1 MTSTG
6 STYEGSLLLTL
17 EEISRLVSHSHDP
30 AETLANVVALVQT
43 RFHTAVCSVYLLE
56 PTTRELVLSATVG
69 LRSDSLGRVR
79 MHLDEGLTGLVGERM
94 APVMVADAFG
104 HPRFKYFP
112 EAGEDLYRSFLGV
125 PLVEGGELQG
135 VLVVQTTEPRTF
147 SASEIRML
155 VTVAAQVAPLVG
167 DAHLLEMVTAAA
179 HDGGKRPA
187 AETVPPESR
196 PPLTGIGLSPGRGL
210 GRAYV
215 VDGFDEWR
223 HTVPLTGGD
232 PDTERK
238 RLAEAAERAREEIA
252 RLSQHISEL
261 VGEDHGAILQA
272 QLMIMQDR
280 TIEKDLD
287 ARLAAGATAEGALL
301 ATLDQY
307 VAAFQ
312 KVATSLFQ
320 ERVYD
325 IKDVFYRLLW
335 QLRGRAASDPQG
347 DRVVLVAREASVL
360 ELFAVDRDQLAG
372 VVVEHGGPQS
382 HAAILARSLGI
393 PMVGQVSNFAALAHP
408 GRLLLIDG
416 SAGTIV
422 LDPHNE
428 AQPAHAA
435 GADAAAPAEPLAAGL
450 PRVEANVNLLMEEA
464 EALRQGADGIGLFRS
479 EFLFLARRTVPTEE
493 EQLAVY
499 RKLVQGMAGR
509 PVCIR
514 TFDLRPDKLASYA
527 HLGTA
532 ASKPLDWR
540 VVLESQPLQQLFRE
554 QVRAILRAAAGG
566 KALRIL
572 VPMVTRAEILDF
584 ARQTL
589 ERARTELEREGLEHG
604 RDVRMGVMIETAA
617 AVPLVRMWAD
627 RVDFIAL
634 GTNDLTAS
642 ALGVDRDDR
651 AGVGG
656 ADPLHPGLLHLID
669 QVVRDARAAGCP
681 VSVCGEMAADPF
693 GAAAL
698 AALGV
703 TALSVP
709 VNQLAATRRALARL
723 DAAKLPAL
731 RKRLLRQPTA
741 DAVWTVLRERKD
753 ERRGLSPPRAPAG

>member
-1 MTSTG
+1 
-6 STYEGSLLLTL
+6 
-17 EEISRLVSHSHDP
+17 
-30 AETLANVVALVQT
+30 
-43 RFHTAVCSVYLLE
+43 
-56 PTTRELVLSATVG
+56 
-69 LRSDSLGRVR
+69 
-79 MHLDEGLTGLVGERM
+79 
-94 APVMVADAFG
+94 
-104 HPRFKYFP
+104 
-112 EAGEDLYRSFLGV
+112 
-125 PLVEGGELQG
+125 
-135 VLVVQTTEPRTF
+135 
-147 SASEIRML
+147 
-155 VTVAAQVAPLVG
+155 
-167 DAHLLEMVTAAA
+167 
-179 HDGGKRPA
+179 
-187 AETVPPESR
+187 
-196 PPLTGIGLSPGRGL
+196 
-210 GRAYV
+210 
-215 VDGFDEWR
+215 
-223 HTVPLTGGD
+223 
-232 PDTERK
+232 
-238 RLAEAAERAREEIA
+238 
-252 RLSQHISEL
+252 
-261 VGEDHGAILQA
+261 
-272 QLMIMQDR
+272 
-280 TIEKDLD
+280 
-287 ARLAAGATAEGALL
+287 
-301 ATLDQY
+301 
-307 VAAFQ
+307 
-312 KVATSLFQ
+312 
-320 ERVYD
+320 
-325 IKDVFYRLLW
+325 
-335 QLRGRAASDPQG
+335 
-347 DRVVLVAREASVL
+347 
-360 ELFAVDRDQLAG
+360 
-372 VVVEHGGPQS
+372 
-382 HAAILARSLGI
+382 
-393 PMVGQVSNFAALAHP
+393 
-408 GRLLLIDG
+408 LLIDG

-428 AQPAHAA
+428 KQPVQSTGSQAT
-435 GADAAAPAEPLAAGL
+435 APAEALPAGL

-493 EQLAVY
+493 EQFAVY

-509 PVCIR
+509 SVCIR

-527 HLGTA
+527 HLGAA

-566 KALRIL
+566 NALRIL

-589 ERARTELEREGLEHG
+589 ERAKTELEREGLDHG

-669 QVVRDARAAGCP
+669 QVMRHARAAGCP

-723 DAAKLPAL
+723 DATKLPSL

-741 DAVWTVLRERKD
+741 DAVWAVLRERD
-753 ERRGLSPPRAPAG
+753 AVEEPRKK